1 MIFKSLDLLSTLV
14 ALRPATTTEESPM
27 VAERI
32 AGGVRL
38 TVGSVVVELDADEV
52 LQIGELVGMAR

>member
-1 MIFKSLDLLSTLV
+1 MMADFLLSTLV
-14 ALRPATTTEESPM
+14 AMKPQTTEESPL

-38 TVGSVVVELDADEV
+38 TVGTVTIELDADEV
-52 LQIGELVGMAR
+52 LQIGELAGMMR